1 MYVRHEWQI
10 DAAKKAWDNFLI
22 REHFMDC
29 SDASSQS
36 QLMKASPARILKA
49 GRPPVAPPLASSR
62 QELFPIKEEGTKKK
76 AKIDLVAKGG
86 ERKLSDF
93 FGAK

>member
-1 MYVRHEWQI
+1 LYVRHEWQI

-22 REHFMDC
+22 REHFMDS

-36 QLMKASPARILKA
+36 QLMKASPARITKT

-76 AKIDLVAKGG
+76 PKIDLVAKSG